1 MDDNKIVELYWNRDE
16 TAISE
21 TKNKYSNYCF
31 TIANNILHNQ
41 EDSEEALNDTW
52 LAAWNA
58 MPPHHPLIL
67 STFLGKITR
76 NLSLNKWRKLSAE
89 KRGGGLVA
97 VSIDELEE
105 CIPDERNLRESLE
118 AEIIAESINDFLAD
132 LKESER
138 KVFVCRYWYF
148 DSIEEIAKRFG
159 FTQSKVKMMLKRT
172 RDRLK
177 DHLINEGVIV

>member
-159 FTQSKVKMMLKRT
+159 FTQSNVKMMLKRT

>member
-16 TAISE
+16 TAIKE
-21 TKNKYSNYCF
+21 TKDKYSNYCF
-31 TIANNILHNQ
+31 TIANKILHNQ

-76 NLSLNKWRKLSAE
+76 NLSLNKWRMLSAD
-89 KRGGGLVA
+89 KRGGGQTA

-105 CIPDERNLRESLE
+105 CIPDERNIRESLE
-118 AEIIAESINDFLAD
+118 AEIIAESINDFLGD

-148 DSIEEIAKRFG
+148 DSIDEIARRYG

-172 RDRLK
+172 RDKLK
-177 DHLINEGVIV
+177 DYLINEGVIV

>member
-16 TAISE
+16 TAIKE
-21 TKNKYSNYCF
+21 TKDKYSNYCF

-52 LAAWNA
+52 LAA

-76 NLSLNKWRKLSAE
+76 NLSLNKWRMLSAD
-89 KRGGGLVA
+89 KRGGGQTA

-105 CIPDERNLRESLE
+105 CIPDERNIRESLE
-118 AEIIAESINDFLAD
+118 AEIIAESINDFLGD

-148 DSIEEIAKRFG
+148 DSIDEIARRYG
-159 FTQSKVKMMLKRT
+159 ITQSKVKMMLKRT
-172 RDRLK
+172 RDKLK
-177 DHLINEGVIV
+177 DYLINEGVIV